1 MQHQDALPLC
11 RYHAELGDVRSCSI
25 KKKLLS
31 ISVKYM
37 VIYILKHGCSFTF
50 RNQQWKSIIKQ
61 NPLVLTSG
69 IDVLAA
75 NLSERGWKLNKN
87 ISVFKLQP
95 PWQEGGNSFS
105 SLLCEKGVAKC
116 DATLWDTGGGQGH
129 WCHIASD
136 CISLGHSP
144 AKKFIIRK
152 KFLPL
157 RVVRHC
163 HRFPRKAVA
172 NPSLEVGWAWS
183 NLV

>member
-1 MQHQDALPLC
+1 MPLC
-11 RYHAELGDVRSCSI
+11 RYHAELGGVRSCSI

-95 PWQEGGNSFS
+95 PWQEGGIPSPAS
-105 SLLCEKGVAKC
+105 SVKRVWPSVMPYCGTRG
-116 DATLWDTGGGQGH
+116 DGQGH